1 MDHYGKARRE
11 GLRLYEAAL
20 RANQDPYLPV
30 LENQVPSLSRLNRH
44 ALGIQS
50 VPLDRVIGSVSRG
63 RSYAF
68 SKNFFPILE
77 GGSEFSGKW
86 EHLYTSVEE
95 TGMSQPVT
103 LLEYM
108 GYYYV
113 TEGNKRVSVMKS
125 MGALDIEADVTRV
138 LPAPSD
144 SPEYQAYMEYCSF
157 TKDTGLYNLYFSKP
171 GSFQKLLAMPGVH
184 EGDTW
189 TEDEIF
195 SLRKTYNAFRTAYD
209 TLTGEKKPV
218 PVGDAFLRWLTAFD
232 YREILND
239 DPKKTQERVR
249 IMLQELATQDK
260 VRLVMKPQDPT
271 RSAPSVPLISSLF
284 KPSRVKA
291 AFLYT
296 RPTEE
301 SGWEYWHE
309 LGRLELEK
317 KLGDKVET
325 TVRIIPSRDSFR
337 DTVDPLIREGYT
349 SIFATTP
356 VMLNSC
362 IEPALKHPEVRFYCC
377 SLASTPS
384 IVQTYYIR
392 FYEAKFLLGLAAG
405 ILARNGKI
413 GYIADFPI
421 VGVPSAVNA
430 FALGAAMVN
439 PDAKIYLN
447 WSSAT
452 WFNPQLPFE
461 DPDILVVS
469 DRDITAPSAGSREVG
484 LHMKEDT
491 RISNIAALIPSWGP
505 FYCTMIE
512 RQLSGAPAPAQSKGT
527 ATNYWWGLDSN
538 ILDIVFSNRFNA
550 YAMRLI
556 NGFRNA
562 MCNGLFS
569 PFEGELRDQNGTI
582 RCEKERRL
590 TPAEILCMDYLL
602 ENVVGSLPKLEE
614 IEESASPLVKLQGI
628 HGNIQSNQLSFSWE

>member
-11 GLRLYEAAL
+11 GLRLYEAAV

-30 LENQVPSLSRLNRH
+30 LENRVPSLSMLNRRS
-44 ALGIQS
+44 LGIQS
-50 VPLDRVIGSVSRG
+50 VPLERVIGSVSQG

-68 SKNFFPILE
+68 SRNFFPILE
-77 GGSEFSGKW
+77 GGSEFAGKW
-86 EHLYTSVEE
+86 ERLYTSVEE
-95 TGMSQPVT
+95 NGMSQPVT

-108 GYYYV
+108 GSYYV

-138 LPAPSD
+138 IPAPAD
-144 SPEYQAYMEYCSF
+144 DPEHRAYDEYCAF
-157 TKDTGLYNLYFSKP
+157 TKDTGLYNLFFSKP
-171 GSFQKLLAMPGVH
+171 GSYQKLISMPGVR

-189 TEDEIF
+189 TEEDIF
-195 SLRKTYNAFRTAYD
+195 ALRKTYNAFRTAYD
-209 TLTGEKKPV
+209 ALVGDKKPV
-218 PVGDAFLRWLTAFD
+218 PVGDAFLTWLSAFD
-232 YREILND
+232 YREILKD
-239 DPKKTQERVR
+239 DSKKTSDRVR
-249 IMLQELATQDK
+249 MMLQQLETQDK
-260 VRLVMKPQDPT
+260 VRLVMEPQAQAKPVT
-271 RSAPSVPLISSLF
+271 SVPLLSSLF

-296 RPTEE
+296 RPAAD

-317 KLGDKVET
+317 KLGDRVET
-325 TVRIIPSRDSFR
+325 SVRVIPSRDRFR
-337 DTVDPLIREGYT
+337 EAVEPLIQEGYT

-362 IEPALKHPEVRFYCC
+362 IEPALKHPEVKFYCC

-413 GYIADFPI
+413 GYIADYPI
-421 VGVPSAVNA
+421 FGVPSAVNA

-439 PDAKIYLN
+439 PEAKVYLN

-461 DPDILVVS
+461 DPEILVIS
-469 DRDITAPSAGSREVG
+469 DRDITSPSVGSRDVG
-484 LHMKEDT
+484 LHMKEET
-491 RISNIAALIPSWGP
+491 RVSNIAALIPRWGP
-505 FYCTMIE
+505 FYCRMVE
-512 RQLSGAPAPAQSKGT
+512 RQLSGASSPADSKGIS
-527 ATNYWWGLDSN
+527 TNYWWGLNSN
-538 ILDIVFSNRFNA
+538 ILDIAFSNRFNA

-556 NGFRNA
+556 NGFRA
-562 MCNGLFS
+562 ALCTGSFS
-569 PFEGELRDQNGTI
+569 PFEGELRDQNGI
-582 RCEKERRL
+582 LRCEKERRL
-590 TPAEILCMDYLL
+590 TPVEILCMDYLL
-602 ENVVGSLPKLEE
+602 ENIVGNLPRLEDM
-614 IEESASPLVKLQGI
+614 EESARPLVKLQGI
-628 HGNIQSNQLSFSWE
+628 HGTLQAKQASFSWE